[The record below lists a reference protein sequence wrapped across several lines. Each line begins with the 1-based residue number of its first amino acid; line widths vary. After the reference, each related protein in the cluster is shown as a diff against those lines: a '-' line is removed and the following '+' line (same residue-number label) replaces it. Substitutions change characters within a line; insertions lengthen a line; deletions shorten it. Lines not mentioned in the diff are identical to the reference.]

1 MIFLKKRRF
10 QTVNAKLS
18 VQHRFDGL
26 QVVRTSF
33 FWSLP
38 LSVKVRFFFT
48 VFKWLPRLLTKQTP
62 TIHGIIQICL
72 HLRNAVSKDHTSKR
86 NSFNIGLP
94 PFLVDQSHSFE
105 ERSWKG
111 IEPLGK
117 NTTNPALYC
126 FIIPK
131 ISFSLLDTCNKSSN
145 QKYPASLKHFS
156 EIGLLG
162 CEICYFD
169 DDGSV
174 TLTSGQADIV
184 RDTKFLVEEGM
195 HRHLKRRSGYRGN
208 PQKWMVFVLT
218 VMMLT
223 WIEKLSPT

>member
-1 MIFLKKRRF
+1 MGSSKSAYIYEMQYQKTILASETHSTLDCHPSWWINPTHSKKDR
-10 QTVNAKLS
+10 
-18 VQHRFDGL
+18 
-26 QVVRTSF
+26 
-33 FWSLP
+33 
-38 LSVKVRFFFT
+38 
-48 VFKWLPRLLTKQTP
+48 
-62 TIHGIIQICL
+62 
-72 HLRNAVSKDHTSKR
+72 
-86 NSFNIGLP
+86 
-94 PFLVDQSHSFE
+94 E
-105 ERSWKG
+105 KG
-111 IEPLGK
+111 SNLWEK

-208 PQKWMVFVLT
+208 PQK
-218 VMMLT
+218 
-223 WIEKLSPT
+223 